1 MSYQEYPDWYVIVH
15 DNGSDIND
23 QEPVVTVG
31 EGKRKRKKKKKKHH
45 NKSVDKYSM
54 LERGNARYP
63 PGMLSNQVLPR
74 WHASGL
80 DFLRNIRI

>member
-1 MSYQEYPDWYVIVH
+1 MSYQEFPDWYVIVH
-15 DNGSDIND
+15 DNGSDYND
-23 QEPVVTVG
+23 KVG

>member
-54 LERGNARYP
+54 L
-63 PGMLSNQVLPR
+63 
-74 WHASGL
+74 
-80 DFLRNIRI
+80 